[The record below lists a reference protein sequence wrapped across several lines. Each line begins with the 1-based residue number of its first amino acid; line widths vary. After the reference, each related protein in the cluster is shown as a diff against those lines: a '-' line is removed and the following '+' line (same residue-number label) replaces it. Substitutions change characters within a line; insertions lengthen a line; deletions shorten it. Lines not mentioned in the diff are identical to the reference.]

1 MYLPLQD
8 AKAALAVDTH
18 LQQHLQMTSQ
28 DLACK
33 WCCAFRHGRATWSLQ
48 DVKAAP
54 KLSAEEQ
61 EHLQMMPRFFLD
73 NAHFY
78 CETVD
83 VTRPFPSSH
92 PVSQPSWEFV
102 WNSWLAAGLRAV
114 GLPEHC
120 PNLLQVSGGRA

>member
-1 MYLPLQD
+1 MSPWSQCCTGTSTCGFGHLGWHSSAMSLRAHRPDHKHRHASTAYLSLQD
-8 AKAALAVDTH
+8 A
-18 LQQHLQMTSQ
+18 
-28 DLACK
+28 
-33 WCCAFRHGRATWSLQ
+33 
-48 DVKAAP
+48 KAAP

-83 VTRPFPSSH
+83 ITYPFPSSH
-92 PVSQPSWEFV
+92 PVSKPSWEFV

-114 GLPEHC
+114 GLQEQC
-120 PNLLQVSGGRA
+120 PNLLQVSRA

>member
-1 MYLPLQD
+1 MYLSLPDAKAAPKLKTQVQMTLRGQPCQCCTAWHAKASWCLQD
-8 AKAALAVDTH
+8 AKAAT
-18 LQQHLQMTSQ
+18 
-28 DLACK
+28 
-33 WCCAFRHGRATWSLQ
+33 
-48 DVKAAP
+48 

-73 NAHFY
+73 NSHFY

-83 VTRPFPSSH
+83 ITRPFPSSH

-114 GLPEHC
+114 GLQDHC
-120 PNLLQVSGGRA
+120 PNLLQVSGAERDRA